1 MKMRTNED
9 EDKDK
14 REDDKKIEEEVDE
27 AHEKDGTAPSQPKL
41 TYVGF
46 DHMDIVDAIGQL
58 ALCSGPGP
66 DGVSAILLKKANI
79 SIALMLRNI
88 FQHSLDQSEIP
99 DILKLGFICPILKP
113 NSSREKPASWRPVS
127 LTSHI
132 MKTFERVIRRQI
144 VNHLESNNLMDRDQ
158 HGSRR
163 GRSCLSQLLEH
174 QDEILRSLEEGH
186 NVDVVYTD
194 FEKAFE
200 KVDHRKLVE
209 KMKSQFGIEGKLG
222 KWLQCFLEKRKQQI
236 VIEETKSG
244 ESNVR
249 SGAIQGSV
257 LGPIFFLMFIS
268 DITVEISS
276 SMKVFVDDAKIK
288 EAIEDEE
295 GVEKLQQNL
304 DKLYEWELENKM
316 KFNGSKF
323 QLLRYGT
330 NEEIKNNTI
339 YFTTNMEEV
348 IDQFSSLRDLGVIMS
363 DNARFDDHIEK
374 VATTVRRK
382 IGWVL
387 RTFYTRR
394 VDILKELWKSLIQCH
409 IDYCSQL
416 YMPGHALGMQKIEK
430 LFYDFTS
437 RIPEVRHEHYW
448 NRLQRL
454 NMYSQERR
462 MERYRIL
469 YVWKILAGVVPNC
482 GVELAQPN
490 ERLGR
495 KCKVPKLVQNG
506 RQAMQTLREQGFQ
519 VNGVRL
525 FNCLPKS
532 LRNMKTNQDDFKIEL
547 DKFLSKIPDQ
557 PRIGGLVPEATCRL
571 TARQSNSLLAWI
583 QET

>member
-1 MKMRTNED
+1 MENHDED
-9 EDKDK
+9 EDK
-14 REDDKKIEEEVDE
+14 REDDKEIEEEGAE
-27 AHEKDGTAPSQPKL
+27 GHEKDETAPAHPKL
-41 TYVGF
+41 TSVGF
-46 DHMDIVDAIGQL
+46 GYMDIVDAIGQL
-58 ALCSGPGP
+58 TLCSGPGP

-132 MKTFERVIRRQI
+132 IKTFERVIRRQI
-144 VNHLESNNLMDRDQ
+144 VNHLESNNLMNRDQ

-222 KWLQCFLEKRKQQI
+222 KWLKCFLENRRQQI
-236 VIEETKSG
+236 IIEETKS
-244 ESNVR
+244 EKSDVR

-268 DITVEISS
+268 DITTDIPSS
-276 SMKVFVDDAKIK
+276 LKVFVDDAKIK

-295 GVEKLQQNL
+295 GAEKLQQSL
-304 DKLYEWELENKM
+304 DRLYEWELENKM

-323 QLLRYGT
+323 QLLRYGN

-363 DNARFDDHIEK
+363 DSARFDDHIEK

-382 IGWVL
+382 IGWVM

-394 VDILKELWKSLIQCH
+394 VDILTELWKSLIQCH

-437 RIPEVRHEHYW
+437 RIPEVRHDHYW
-448 NRLQRL
+448 KRLQRL

-462 MERYRIL
+462 MERYRII

-482 GVELAQPN
+482 GVELAKPN

-495 KCKVPKLVQNG
+495 KCKVPKLVQHG
-506 RQAMQTLREQGFQ
+506 RQAIQTLREQGFQ

-532 LRNMKTNQDDFKIEL
+532 LRNMETYQEDFKAEL

-557 PRIGGLVPEATCRL
+557 PRLGGLVPEATCRL

>member
-1 MKMRTNED
+1 MHL
-9 EDKDK
+9 
-14 REDDKKIEEEVDE
+14 EV
-27 AHEKDGTAPSQPKL
+27 
-41 TYVGF
+41 
-46 DHMDIVDAIGQL
+46 
-58 ALCSGPGP
+58 
-66 DGVSAILLKKANI
+66 
-79 SIALMLRNI
+79 I
-88 FQHSLDQSEIP
+88 FQLVMCGHDAAIT
-99 DILKLGFICPILKP
+99 
-113 NSSREKPASWRPVS
+113 PV
-127 LTSHI
+127 
-132 MKTFERVIRRQI
+132 
-144 VNHLESNNLMDRDQ
+144 
-158 HGSRR
+158 
-163 GRSCLSQLLEH
+163 
-174 QDEILRSLEEGH
+174 
-186 NVDVVYTD
+186 
-194 FEKAFE
+194 
-200 KVDHRKLVE
+200 
-209 KMKSQFGIEGKLG
+209 G
-222 KWLQCFLEKRKQQI
+222 KWLKCFLENRRQQI
-236 VIEETKSG
+236 IIEETKS
-244 ESNVR
+244 EKSDVR

-268 DITVEISS
+268 DITTDIPSS
-276 SMKVFVDDAKIK
+276 LKVFVDDAKIK

-295 GVEKLQQNL
+295 GAEKLQQSL
-304 DKLYEWELENKM
+304 DRLYEWELENKM

-323 QLLRYGT
+323 QLLRYGN

-339 YFTTNMEEV
+339 YFTTNMKEV
-348 IDQFSSLRDLGVIMS
+348 IDQLSSLRDLGVIMS
-363 DNARFDDHIEK
+363 DSARFDDHIEK

-382 IGWVL
+382 IGWVM

-437 RIPEVRHEHYW
+437 RIPEVRHDHYW
-448 NRLQRL
+448 KRLQRL

-462 MERYRIL
+462 MERYRII

-482 GVELAQPN
+482 GVELAKPN

-495 KCKVPKLVQNG
+495 KCKVPKLVQHG
-506 RQAMQTLREQGFQ
+506 RQAIQTLREQGFQ

-532 LRNMKTNQDDFKIEL
+532 LRNMETYQEDFKAEL

-557 PRIGGLVPEATCRL
+557 PRLGGLVPEATCRL